1 MNPCE
6 NHSNLTALTVDQA
19 FDDRLAKWWG
29 QHSVRSLMDGA
40 AHQQHGAREN
50 GEFGETAQLTD
61 LNQRFQVAHEV
72 QP

>member
-1 MNPCE
+1 MNTGK
-6 NHSNLTALTVDQA
+6 SYANLQAFTVDQA
-19 FDDRLAKWWG
+19 FDDRLAEWWG

-50 GEFGETAQLTD
+50 GEFGETAQHTD